1 MWIYFELRVR
11 RRRRRR
17 RHFCWSIKCHPIGR
31 YICIYIKFKAH
42 PVGAADWAHDIL
54 STWLVVVEE
63 SGLRFFQEHHESIQF
78 SYRERETIIDGQ
90 KLHLAYLKHT
100 WEDFWSSKRHTL

>member
-1 MWIYFELRVR
+1 MR

-31 YICIYIKFKAH
+31 YICKYIKFKAH

-78 SYRERETIIDGQ
+78 SYRERDDYRWAEVTFSLFEAHVGRLLEFKEAHAII
-90 KLHLAYLKHT
+90 Y
-100 WEDFWSSKRHTL
+100 